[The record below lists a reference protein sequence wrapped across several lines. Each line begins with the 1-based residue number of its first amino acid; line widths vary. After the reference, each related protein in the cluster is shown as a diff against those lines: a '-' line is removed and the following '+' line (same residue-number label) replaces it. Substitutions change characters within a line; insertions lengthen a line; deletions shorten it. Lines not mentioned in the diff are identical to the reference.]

1 MAQLLF
7 GCLPWDKI
15 VSIFQIV
22 DDDDDDDDDDDVTV
36 C

>member
-22 DDDDDDDDDDDVTV
+22 DDDDDDDVTV